1 MPCFELDDLRTPDG
15 RWWTAHRVLCA
26 VLFPDDPAEQSR
38 YMAAVGAFCLTHP
51 ALPTEAA
58 ASEADRP
65 AEGSIPV
72 SHGSA
77 AAVLMRHG
85 GPRAAHARG
94 FDSYRDLIQRSQG
107 KAFTAGALLTFLY
120 RLALHPEF
128 RDRAS
133 INMAAYVLEKEQPF
147 PDIMAANR
155 KDIFAAWTRYKP
167 VAHFCG
173 ALLNL
178 HLSAMRAH
186 DAEEER
192 SEFVKGLS
200 V

>member
-1 MPCFELDDLRTPDG
+1 
-15 RWWTAHRVLCA
+15 
-26 VLFPDDPAEQSR
+26 VLFPDNPAEQSR
-38 YMAAVGAFCLTHP
+38 YMAAVVGFCLTHP
-51 ALPTEAA
+51 ALPTKAA
-58 ASEADRP
+58 MSEVDKP

-94 FDSYRDLIQRSQG
+94 FDDYQALIQESQG
-107 KAFTAGALLTFLY
+107 KAFTAGALLTLLY
-120 RLALHPEF
+120 RLTLHSEF

-133 INMAAYVLEKEQPF
+133 INIAAYVLEKERPF

-186 DAEEER
+186 DVEEER
-192 SEFVKGLS
+192 REFISTYLFDRTQEFV
-200 V
+200 